1 MVDMSEL
8 LKNFFEEI
16 FDVDALSEEMK
27 DIPSE
32 NMEEYMIDLF
42 REDIPPTYVLDYPK
56 THASCLETLTDEEL
70 DEFVCWIFGQF

>member
-32 NMEEYMIDLF
+32 DMED
-42 REDIPPTYVLDYPK
+42 RKSV
-56 THASCLETLTDEEL
+56 
-70 DEFVCWIFGQF
+70 V